1 MIGAVI
7 SVPNVPE
14 FDSVYVPPC
23 EVVGLQLAGTRA
35 LRDLGDRVGELRD
48 AHAVGV
54 LDDGR
59 DEALGAEIDG
69 DAES

>member
-14 FDSVYVPPC
+14 FDSVYVPPWKSSGF
-23 EVVGLQLAGTRA
+23 ELAGARA

-59 DEALGAEIDG
+59 DEAFGAEIDG
-69 DAES
+69 DRPS